1 MNNECKY
8 ILNGYETFLTNKH
21 EKCPKSKPYIA
32 QDELVEAVNLAICL
46 NRPLLLEGEAGCG
59 KTLLAYDVAYKL
71 GLPLYP
77 WPVRS
82 TSKAQDG
89 LYSYDAILRL
99 HDVQV
104 AKMLQTNT
112 NFPFNRDP
120 QEPKTYRKFGP
131 LGEAF
136 TLEQC
141 PGVVL
146 IDEIDKADID
156 FPNDLLSVLDD
167 FEFKIDETGETISPK
182 HKPIIII
189 TSNKEKGNLPAP
201 FLRRC
206 IYYFIEF
213 PKKDF
218 LQQIVDEHYQNKLK
232 NFSNEQKTAF
242 SELSNT
248 AINKFFDL
256 RETWGLHKKP
266 GTSEFLDWLKILQSF
281 SSTPYNSKQLQSHVT
296 IPYPE
301 LLLKLRADWLI
312 NQNKQPK

>member
-8 ILNGYETFLTNKH
+8 ILTGYETFLTNKH
-21 EKCPKSKPYIA
+21 KDCPEKPKPYIA
-32 QDELVEAVNLAICL
+32 QDELIQAVNLAICL

-59 KTLLAYDVAYKL
+59 KTLLAYDIAYKL
-71 GLPLYP
+71 GLPLYS
-77 WPVRS
+77 WHVRS

-104 AKMLQTNT
+104 TKMLQTTT
-112 NFPFNRDP
+112 NLPFNRDP
-120 QEPKTYRKFGP
+120 QDPKSYRTLGP

-136 TLEQC
+136 NLQEC

-156 FPNDLLSVLDD
+156 FPNDLLSVLDNY
-167 FEFKIDETGETISPK
+167 EFKIPETGETFTAK

-189 TSNKEKGNLPAP
+189 TSNKEKGNLPSP

-206 IYYFIEF
+206 IYYFIQF
-213 PKKDF
+213 PDKDF
-218 LQQIVDEHYQNKLK
+218 LQKIIDQHYEHKL
-232 NFSNEQKTAF
+232 SETQQKDFAA
-242 SELSNT
+242 LSNV
-248 AINKFFDL
+248 AIDKFLDL
-256 RETWGLHKKP
+256 RESWKLHKNP
-266 GTSEFLDWLKILQSF
+266 GTSEFLDWLKMLQTF
-281 SSTPYNSKQLQSHVT
+281 HPTPYNSKQLQSHNT

-312 NQNKQPK
+312 NLNKINK